1 VAIADES
8 MPVMPDIPDVTP
20 FVRGT
25 KGAATIGVAIGIG
38 ATSNL
43 TITFDRALPDTNYSI
58 IASIEGTAGLLGNLV
73 AVPISASKTTTSCV
87 VAVKNTSL
95 VTLGLNAI
103 VTAFAVYT

>member
-1 VAIADES
+1 MAISDETVVAL
-8 MPVMPDIPDVTP
+8 PDLTP
-20 FVRGT
+20 YMRGT
-25 KGAATIGVAIGIG
+25 KGTATIGVAIGIG
-38 ATSNL
+38 ATSNI
-43 TITFDRALPDTNYSI
+43 TVTFDQALPDTNYAL

-73 AVPISASKTTTSCV
+73 AVPLSASKTTTTCV